1 MPILQYIKKPSNN
14 RYLDGEEVE
23 YILDNEIKLRI
34 PYTKIN
40 IKISLCELFKNI
52 LGSLHYLR

>member
-23 YILDNEIKLRI
+23 YMLENEIKLRI

-40 IKISLCELFKNI
+40 IKISLCELFKTI
-52 LGSLHYLR
+52 LGSQHYLR